1 MEHLQ
6 KIETK
11 LIRRADG
18 ARLRLDYCL
27 LLDAETG
34 RCGLEV
40 IFSDHLGSC
49 RERFPLHCDSSR
61 EATALIHRLAFGCIL
76 PRAMLARLRPREK
89 TGQAERTMV

>member
-40 IFSDHLGSC
+40 IFRTISAAAANGFRC
-49 RERFPLHCDSSR
+49 
-61 EATALIHRLAFGCIL
+61 TAA
-76 PRAMLARLRPREK
+76 AAARPR
-89 TGQAERTMV
+89 R